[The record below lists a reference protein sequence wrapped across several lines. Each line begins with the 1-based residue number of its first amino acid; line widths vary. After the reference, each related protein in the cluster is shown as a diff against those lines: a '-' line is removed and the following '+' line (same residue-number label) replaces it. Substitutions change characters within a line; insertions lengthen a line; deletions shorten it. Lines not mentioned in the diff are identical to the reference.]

1 MRKFKGREEDLR
13 VKDDSK
19 NSRLCEQRLYLH
31 GIPEKETVSWQLTR
45 PFMISFFLPGLPLIP
60 TTLKALQ
67 FPACAMP
74 CLPLRVCLYLHYP
87 HIPFLGLA
95 NLCLIFETSDV
106 WTEIQN
112 SVQMFPLKIN
122 LPWIVTQTQ
131 KNDTSASRSKAL
143 LCAALAW
150 FTEMVSWLSLCSR
163 RVRFWRAGIL
173 LSSTQWFK
181 QYLTYM
187 QKREWF
193 LIFLL
198 FINKGRC
205 VQ

>member
-67 FPACAMP
+67 FPACATS
-74 CLPLRVCLYLHYP
+74 CLPLRVGLYLHYP

-95 NLCLIFETSDV
+95 NLRLIFETSDV
-106 WTEIQN
+106 SA
-112 SVQMFPLKIN
+112 SVPRLKRRMECQRLPKIN
-122 LPWIVTQTQ
+122 NIVPAVKTILIPDKTAIDGLNNFI
-131 KNDTSASRSKAL
+131 KTVEK
-143 LCAALAW
+143 
-150 FTEMVSWLSLCSR
+150 SWL
-163 RVRFWRAGIL
+163 
-173 LSSTQWFK
+173 
-181 QYLTYM
+181 
-187 QKREWF
+187 
-193 LIFLL
+193 
-198 FINKGRC
+198 
-205 VQ
+205 